1 MDGRITYTVKKED
14 EGLSL
19 GRLARQRMAVSA
31 SLLRQIKWIPGGI
44 LLDGQEAYTNAL
56 PSAGQVI
63 SLACGRDMGSENI
76 IPQDGT
82 VEVAYEDELMLVVD
96 KPGGMAVHPSP
107 GHPYGTLANY
117 IAGMF
122 RRRGESIVFH
132 AINRL
137 DRGTSGLMCV
147 AKTKYSAAL
156 LGAALDRGDIRR
168 SYYAVCLGA
177 PQPPSGTIDAP
188 IGRCEGYGI
197 KRCVAPG
204 GQHAVTHYR
213 TAASNRRYS
222 LVELELETGRTH
234 QIRVHMAHI
243 GCPLAGD
250 FMYGEEI
257 AGFDRVALHSRSIDI
272 ILPDRRVHAE
282 TPSPPC
288 FSQFV
293 DL

>member
-213 TAASNRRYS
+213 TAASNGRYS

-234 QIRVHMAHI
+234 QIRVHMAHV

-257 AGFDRVALHSRSIDI
+257 PGFDRVALHSRSIDI
-272 ILPDRRVHAE
+272 ILPDRGIHVE
-282 TPSPPC
+282 TPPPPC

>member
-44 LLDGQEAYTNAL
+44 LLDGREAYTNAL

-63 SLACGRDMGSENI
+63 SLACGRDMGPENI

-168 SYYAVCLGA
+168 SYYAVCLGV

-213 TAASNRRYS
+213 TAASNGRYS

-250 FMYGEEI
+250 FMYGEELP
-257 AGFDRVALHSRSIDI
+257 GFDRVALHSRSIDI

-282 TPSPPC
+282 TPPPPC